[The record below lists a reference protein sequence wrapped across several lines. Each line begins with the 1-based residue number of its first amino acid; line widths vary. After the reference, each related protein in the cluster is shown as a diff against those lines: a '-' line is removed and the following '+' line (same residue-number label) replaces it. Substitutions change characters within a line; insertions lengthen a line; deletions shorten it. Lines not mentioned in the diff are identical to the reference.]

1 MKNIFEVF
9 NRRLNII
16 GNNDKIFAKAL
27 AVSYSLVIDWLLS
40 IMVNTVMLGHY
51 FLSAFPCTFQ
61 INKAALEI
69 FCKVRY

>member
-27 AVSYSLVIDWLLS
+27 AVSYSLVID
-40 IMVNTVMLGHY
+40 
-51 FLSAFPCTFQ
+51 
-61 INKAALEI
+61 
-69 FCKVRY
+69 